1 MAWINLLN
9 LGRYHEKI
17 KAWIEENKYV
27 HPFSH
32 PATMIVQDNLNQFV
46 TKDEKTTWNKKLD
59 ADANAV
65 SASKLLTPVNINGI
79 PFDGTKDIEI
89 NHNIVISLLE
99 KSYITKL
106 LKHSKE
112 IIIPDEYLTEEIN
125 ASVFIDGIKLLNSEN
140 FYRLDVTNK
149 KIILVNSYEHDCD
162 VEIIFKTI
170 STTKIQ
176 NMTIDTLTINKDL
189 LFLNQGE

>member
-1 MAWINLLN
+1 MAWISIEN
-9 LGRYHEKI
+9 LGLYHQKLKDWIAKLKI
-17 KAWIEENKYV
+17 NASNIIQDDNNK
-27 HPFSH
+27 
-32 PATMIVQDNLNQFV
+32 LV
-46 TKDEKTTWNKKLD
+46 TKAQVESWENKLD
-59 ADANAV
+59 ANANAV
-65 SASKLLTPVNINGI
+65 SASKLQTPVNINGI

-89 NHNIVISLLE
+89 NHNTVISLLE
-99 KSYITKL
+99 KTYITKL

-140 FYRLDVTNK
+140 FYKLDVPNK

-176 NMTIDTLTINKDL
+176 NITIDTLTINKDL
-189 LFLNQGE
+189 IFLNQGE

>member
-46 TKDEKTTWNKKLD
+46 TKEEKIKWNNKLD

-65 SASKLLTPVNINGI
+65 SASKLLTPVNINNV
-79 PFDGTKDIEI
+79 PFDGTNDIKISTNISVNIIEI
-89 NHNIVISLLE
+89 ELE
-99 KSYITKL
+99 KNQNVITINNL
-106 LKHSKE
+106 SSLFSENSK
-112 IIIPDEYLTEEIN
+112 IWLF
-125 ASVFIDGIKLLNSEN
+125 VDGIKLLNNKHYTVNVKDNNITLKES
-140 FYRLDVTNK
+140 YSSITN
-149 KIILVNSYEHDCD
+149 
-162 VEIIFKTI
+162 VEVVF
-170 STTKIQ
+170 
-176 NMTIDTLTINKDL
+176 
-189 LFLNQGE
+189 FV

>member
-65 SASKLLTPVNINGI
+65 SASKLLTPVKINNV
-79 PFDGTKDIEI
+79 PFDGTNDITI
-89 NHNIVISLLE
+89 STNVSVNIIEMELPKEQDTISIENMSTLFSNNNKIWLF
-99 KSYITKL
+99 
-106 LKHSKE
+106 
-112 IIIPDEYLTEEIN
+112 
-125 ASVFIDGIKLLNSEN
+125 VDGIKLVHQKHFTINIEEN
-140 FYRLDVTNK
+140 N
-149 KIILVNSYEHDCD
+149 IILNQTYTSPVN
-162 VEIIFKTI
+162 VEVIF
-170 STTKIQ
+170 
-176 NMTIDTLTINKDL
+176 
-189 LFLNQGE
+189 F

>member
-1 MAWINLLN
+1 MAFINVGN
-9 LGRYHEKI
+9 LGLYHQKI
-17 KAWIEENKYV
+17 KDWFSKQYVSATKVIQDTNNK
-27 HPFSH
+27 
-32 PATMIVQDNLNQFV
+32 FV
-46 TKDEKTTWNKKLD
+46 TDEQMKKWSGKLD

-65 SASKLLTPVNINGI
+65 SASKLFKPVKINGVL
-79 PFDGTKDIEI
+79 FDGTQNIEI

-106 LKHSKE
+106 IKNTNE

-125 ASVFIDGIKLLNSEN
+125 TSIFIDGIKLLNSEN
-140 FYRLDVTNK
+140 FYRLDVPNK